1 MKIKNL
7 IIALVI
13 LASFGKMKAQDV
25 HLSMYDAAPL
35 FLNPALTGLFDGD
48 WRLHGQYRTQWKAVN
63 FKPYNTS
70 LISFDKPYK
79 KWGFGAQVSN
89 LSAGIGNYNVL
100 QGVVSASYAVPLDI
114 TKTHNISLGIQGG
127 VTQKFVEYQ
136 LHSFDN
142 QYTTVNGGGFNTDL
156 STGETFDN
164 QRFYLPTLNAG
175 FLYYHAKQQSFLN
188 PFIGASVFNLIKSK
202 ETFFN
207 DDNSTQNRYYIHLGS
222 RVNLTELFYVLPK
235 VLVMNQ
241 GNFNE
246 QTYAADVGYYLKGAD
261 LHLLGGLV
269 YRNAD
274 AFIVSLGAKK
284 NNITGKVAYDINSS
298 SLNSASTGRGAFE
311 ISITYIK
318 KDKKNKDARICP
330 RL

>member
-1 MKIKNL
+1 MKLKS
-7 IIALVI
+7 LVI
-13 LASFGKMKAQDV
+13 GFIVIASFAKVKAQDV
-25 HLSMYDAAPL
+25 HLSMYDAAPM
-35 FLNPALTGLFDGD
+35 FLNPALTGLFDGQ

-63 FKPYNTS
+63 YKPYNTS

-89 LSAGIGNYNVL
+89 LAAGIGNYNVL
-100 QGVVSASYAVPLDI
+100 QGLVSASYSVPLDFA
-114 TKTHNISLGIQGG
+114 KVHNISFGIQGG

-142 QYTTVNGGGFNTDL
+142 QYTTVDGGSFNTDL
-156 STGETFDN
+156 STGEVFDTE
-164 QRFYLPTLNAG
+164 RFYLPTMNAG
-175 FLYYHAKQQSFLN
+175 LMYYHAKQQSFLN
-188 PFIGASVFNLIKSK
+188 PFIGVSAFNLIKSK

-207 DDNSTQNRYYIHLGS
+207 QENSTHNRYYAHLGT

-235 VLVMNQ
+235 MLIMNQ

-246 QTYAADVGYYLKGAD
+246 QTYAADVGYYLKGSD
-261 LHLLGGLV
+261 VHLLGGLV

-284 NNITGKVAYDINSS
+284 NSITGKISYDINSS

-318 KDKKNKDARICP
+318 NNKKNKGARICP

>member
-1 MKIKNL
+1 MIKKL
-7 IIALVI
+7 IIAFI
-13 LASFGKMKAQDV
+13 LFSCIGKLKAQDV

-35 FLNPALTGLFDGD
+35 FLNPAMTGLFDGE

-63 FKPYNTS
+63 FKPYNSS

-79 KWGFGAQVSN
+79 KWGFGGQISN

-100 QGVVSASYAVPLDI
+100 QGLVSAAYSVPLDFS
-114 TKTHNISLGIQGG
+114 KHHNISIGVQGG
-127 VTQKFVEYQ
+127 VTQKYVEYQ

-142 QYTTVNGGGFNTDL
+142 QYTTLNGGSFNTDL
-156 STGETFDN
+156 TTGETFDA
-164 QRFYLPTLNAG
+164 QRFYLPTVNAG
-175 FLYYHAKQQSFLN
+175 LMYYHAKQQSFLN
-188 PFIGASVFNLIKSK
+188 PFIGVSVFNLIKSK
-202 ETFFN
+202 ETFF
-207 DDNSTQNRYYIHLGS
+207 DEENSTNNRYYIHAGT

-235 VLVMNQ
+235 VLIMNQ

-246 QTYAADVGYYLKGAD
+246 QTFAGDIGYYLKGAD

-269 YRNAD
+269 YRNQD
-274 AFIVSLGAKK
+274 AFVISLGAKK

-298 SLNSASTGRGAFE
+298 SLTSASTGRGAFE

-318 KDKKNKDARICP
+318 HTKKNKNAKICP

>member
-1 MKIKNL
+1 MLKKI
-7 IIALVI
+7 IISLLVV
-13 LASFGKMKAQDV
+13 ASFSKMKAQDV

-35 FLNPALTGLFDGD
+35 FLNPAMTGLFDGE

-63 FKPYNTS
+63 YKPYNTS

-79 KWGFGAQVSN
+79 KWGFGAQISN

-100 QGVVSASYAVPLDI
+100 QGLVSASYSIPIDQY
-114 TKTHNISLGIQGG
+114 KYHNVSFGVQGG
-127 VTQKFVEYQ
+127 VTQKHVEYQ
-136 LHSFDN
+136 LHTFDN
-142 QYTTVNGGGFNTDL
+142 QYTTKDGGGFNTNL
-156 STGETFDN
+156 TTGEEFN
-164 QRFYLPTLNAG
+164 AQRFYLPTVNAG
-175 FLYYHAKQQSFLN
+175 VLYYHAKQQSFLN
-188 PFIGASVFNLIKSK
+188 PFIGISVFNLIKSK
-202 ETFFN
+202 ETFF
-207 DDNSTQNRYYIHLGS
+207 DEDNSTYNRYYMHLGT
-222 RVNLTELFYVLPK
+222 RINFTELFYVLPK
-235 VLVMNQ
+235 MLIMNQ

-246 QTYAADVGYYLKGAD
+246 QTYAADIGYYLKSSD
-261 LHLLGGLV
+261 LYLLGGLV

-318 KDKKNKDARICP
+318 NNKKNKNARICP